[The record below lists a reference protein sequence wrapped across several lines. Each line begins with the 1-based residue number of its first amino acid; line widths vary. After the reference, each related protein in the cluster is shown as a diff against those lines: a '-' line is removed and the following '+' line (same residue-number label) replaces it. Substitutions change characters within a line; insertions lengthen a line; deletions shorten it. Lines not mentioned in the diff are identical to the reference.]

1 MKKRQRKKAYQKWVK
16 WWVENSGNFNEEIIS
31 YHPISVL
38 S

>member
-16 WWVENSGNFNEEIIS
+16 WWIRNCGRFNNEVII
-31 YHPISVL
+31 YHPIIVL